1 MYTRQRIT
9 TIDFPAIFPRKRNL
23 VEEGGGG
30 RERERERGKKMVV
43 ISNGNYRS
51 DKSRQAV

>member
-23 VEEGGGG
+23 VEEGGG

>member
-23 VEEGGGG
+23 VEEGGG
-30 RERERERGKKMVV
+30 ERERGKKMVV

>member
-23 VEEGGGG
+23 VEEEGGGG
-30 RERERERGKKMVV
+30 ESERERGKKMVV